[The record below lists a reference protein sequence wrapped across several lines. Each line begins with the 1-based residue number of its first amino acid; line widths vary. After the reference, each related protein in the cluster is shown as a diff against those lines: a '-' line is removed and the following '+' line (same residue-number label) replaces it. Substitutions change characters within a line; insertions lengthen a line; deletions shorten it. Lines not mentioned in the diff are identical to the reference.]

1 MKNLYNMIWIRKY
14 DESRWF
20 SPVMLCFLLLVSF
33 EFVSAQSPKVS
44 NKGSMKK
51 PFVLKQQ
58 IKHAAGVSSTFYEFN
73 KGQEPVFGISYN
85 PSISLTKSYSDF
97 SFSLGSQLVGG
108 YHISTSVDDS
118 AYAYADLPL
127 LAEFNFGHNASKDFY
142 NDMGWFLGGGYA
154 YRFFKNDWTSAPVA
168 SIGVRGFIFGPSF
181 TIRYSRFFAT
191 SDNGTT
197 TQTVSLLLN
206 LGRYFDQV
214 KLNNKVSRFSN
225 GFRR

>member
-1 MKNLYNMIWIRKY
+1 MKNEFISKLISKNDYA
-14 DESRWF
+14 
-20 SPVMLCFLLLVSF
+20 LCFSKAMVCLILLVTC
-33 EFVSAQSPKVS
+33 EFVSAQAPKVA

-58 IKHAAGVSSTFYEFN
+58 IKHAAGISATFYEFN

-97 SFSLGSQLVGG
+97 SFSVGSQLVGG

-142 NDMGWFLGGGYA
+142 KDMGWFLGGGYA
-154 YRFFKNDWTSAPVA
+154 YRLFKNNWTSAPVA

-191 SDNGTT
+191 SDNGPT